1 MKQDGNTRKNLARL
15 RQALDTFGAD
25 PNRWPVAERAG
36 LEALVK
42 ADKPAARLLLEA
54 QALARVMNA
63 APGGRAS
70 AALSA
75 RIVAAAID
83 DPVRKAVVVPLSPA
97 HGADRQTFSIKRA
110 ALMWP
115 AAALAASFAF
125 GLYMGIAGIGAAA
138 VESVFYVAMTD
149 SSGTDEDGISWLEDS
164 AGVDEEGLL

>member
-1 MKQDGNTRKNLARL
+1 L
-15 RQALDTFGAD
+15 RQVLDTFGAD
-25 PNRWPVAERAG
+25 PNRWPSAERVG

-42 ADKPAARLLLEA
+42 ADQPAKRLLVEA
-54 QALARVMNA
+54 QALARVMDA
-63 APGGRAS
+63 APTGRAS
-70 AALSA
+70 SALSA

-83 DPVRKAVVVPLSPA
+83 DPVREAVVVPLSPA
-97 HGADRQTFSIKRA
+97 HGTDRQTFSIKRA

-149 SSGTDEDGISWLEDS
+149 SSGNDEDGISWLEDS
-164 AGVDEEGLL
+164 AGADEEGLL